1 MTNQVGYGDGEEAPR
16 RGDDTS
22 LRPLT
27 IDRMTSHAVEAL
39 AVCGLRVKDQ
49 RADESFLCAW
59 SEPLLPCT
67 TFRARQAGSLPWTP
81 HIGEPPASE

>member
-22 LRPLT
+22 LWPLA

-39 AVCGLRVKDQ
+39 AVCGLHVKDQ

-67 TFRARQAGSLPWTP
+67 TFRARHLALP
-81 HIGEPPASE
+81 